1 MRSMSRK
8 HNRSLVA
15 AGAILGVA
23 LLAGCSGASGAGAGD
38 SAAPEADGAAFP
50 AGDIRFVIP
59 YSAGGPTDVTARA
72 LAPCL
77 GDALGTNVIAENI
90 TGGSGSVGLQD
101 MISKP
106 ADGQTV
112 AIVSPGMVALS
123 PIANGLDYSR
133 EDVAS
138 VGVIS
143 YSPMILAVPEG
154 SPYSTAEAFF
164 AAAEDAPGTLT
175 VGVSGAST
183 PQAIELQRLADEY
196 GVEVTVVPFDGSAG
210 AITALLGGHVDSMF
224 VNDQEDVVQRIE
236 SGDFTALAVS
246 SPERQAH
253 LEDVPTL
260 AELGYEDLTLAVT
273 IYALAAP
280 AGTPDSTISTL
291 SDALEGCLTN
301 QATVDAIG
309 EDYVPAEYQ
318 DAADF
323 DGFLAEAEEV
333 YSAMLGS

>member
-8 HNRSLVA
+8 HNRALVA
-15 AGAILGVA
+15 AGAMLGVA
-23 LLAGCSGASGAGAGD
+23 LLAGCSSAAGGGGE
-38 SAAPEADGAAFP
+38 SAAPEGDGAAFP

-77 GDALGTNVIAENI
+77 GDALGTNVIAENV

-138 VGVIS
+138 IGVIS
-143 YSPMILAVPEG
+143 YSPMILAVPDG
-154 SPYSTAEAFF
+154 SPHASAEEFF
-164 AAAEDAPGTLT
+164 AAAEAAPGTLT

-196 GVEVTVVPFDGSAG
+196 GVQVTVVPFDGSAG
-210 AITALLGGHVDSMF
+210 AITALLGGHVDAMF

-236 SGDFTALAVS
+236 SGDFRALAVS
-246 SPERQAH
+246 SPEPQAH
-253 LEDVPTL
+253 LEGVPTL
-260 AELGYEDLTLAVT
+260 ASLGYEDLTLAVT

-280 AGTPDSTISTL
+280 AGTPDDTIAAL
-291 SDALEGCLTN
+291 SDALEGCLTDET
-301 QATVDAIG
+301 TVDAIG
-309 EDYVPAEYQ
+309 ENYVPAEYQ
-318 DAADF
+318 TGEDF
-323 DGFLAEAEEV
+323 DGFLAQAEEV
-333 YSAMLGS
+333 YSAMLGG

>member
-1 MRSMSRK
+1 MRSMSRNN
-8 HNRSLVA
+8 NRSLIA
-15 AGAILGVA
+15 AGAIMGVT
-23 LLAGCSGASGAGAGD
+23 LLAGCSAADAGETT
-38 SAAPEADGAAFP
+38 APEAEAAAFP
-50 AGDIRFVIP
+50 QGDIRFVVP

-77 GDALGTNVIAENI
+77 GDELGTNIIAENI

-106 ADGQTV
+106 ADGQTI

-133 EDVAS
+133 EDVAPI
-138 VGVIS
+138 GVIS
-143 YSPMILAVPEG
+143 YSPMILVVG
-154 SPYSTAEAFF
+154 QDSPYASAEDYF
-164 AAAEDAPGTLT
+164 AAAEEAPGTLT

-196 GVEVTVVPFDGSAG
+196 GIEVTVVPFDGSAG
-210 AITALLGGHVDSMF
+210 AITALLGGHVDSIF

-236 SGDFTALAVS
+236 SGEFSALAVS
-246 SPERQAH
+246 SPERQSH
-253 LEDVPTL
+253 LSETPTL
-260 AELGYEDLTLAVT
+260 SELGYDDLTLAVT

-280 AGTPDSTISTL
+280 AGTPDDVVATL
-291 SDALEGCLTN
+291 SDALESCLTN
-301 QATVDAIG
+301 DETVAAIG
-309 EDYVPAEYQ
+309 ENYVPAEYQ
-318 DAADF
+318 TADDF

-333 YSAMLGS
+333 YTRILGS

>member
-1 MRSMSRK
+1 MSRN
-8 HNRSLVA
+8 HNRSLIAV
-15 AGAILGVA
+15 GAIMGVA
-23 LLAGCSGASGAGAGD
+23 LLAGCSSAAGPET
-38 SAAPEADGAAFP
+38 STAPEAGDASSFP

-59 YSAGGPTDVTARA
+59 YAAGGPTDVTARA

-77 GDALGTNVIAENI
+77 GETLGTNVIAENI

-138 VGVIS
+138 IGVIS
-143 YSPMILAVPEG
+143 YSPMILVVGAD
-154 SPYSTAEAFF
+154 SPYSTGEEFF
-164 AAAEDAPGTLT
+164 SAAEEAPGTLT

-210 AITALLGGHVDSMF
+210 AITALLGGHVDSVF

-246 SPERQAH
+246 SPEPQAH
-253 LEDVPTL
+253 LPEVPTL
-260 AELGYEDLTLAVT
+260 VDLGYEDLTLAVT

-280 AGTPDSTISTL
+280 AGTPEDVVTTL

-301 QATVDAIG
+301 PETVDAIG

-318 DAADF
+318 TAEDF
-323 DGFLAEAEEV
+323 DGFLTEAEEV
-333 YSAMLGS
+333 YTRILGS

>member
-8 HNRSLVA
+8 NNRSLIA
-15 AGAILGVA
+15 AGAIMGVT
-23 LLAGCSGASGAGAGD
+23 LLAGCSAAGGTGD
-38 SAAPEADGAAFP
+38 SAAPEAEAAAFP
-50 AGDIRFVIP
+50 QGDIRFVVP

-77 GDALGTNVIAENI
+77 GDELGTNIIAENI

-106 ADGQTV
+106 ADGQTI

-133 EDVAS
+133 ADVAPI
-138 VGVIS
+138 GVIS
-143 YSPMILAVPEG
+143 YSPMILVVG
-154 SPYSTAEAFF
+154 QDSPYATAEDYFD
-164 AAAEDAPGTLT
+164 AAEADPGTLT

-196 GVEVTVVPFDGSAG
+196 GIEVTVVPFDGSAG
-210 AITALLGGHVDSMF
+210 AITALLGGHVDSIF

-246 SPERQAH
+246 SPERQSH
-253 LEDVPTL
+253 LSETPTL
-260 AELGYEDLTLAVT
+260 SELGYDDLTLAVT

-280 AGTPDSTISTL
+280 AGTPDDVLATL
-291 SDALEGCLTN
+291 SDALEGCLTDDE
-301 QATVDAIG
+301 TVAAIG
-309 EDYVPAEYQ
+309 ENYVPAEYQ
-318 DAADF
+318 TAEDF

-333 YSAMLGS
+333 YTRILGS

>member
-1 MRSMSRK
+1 MLSISSK
-8 HNRSLVA
+8 NGRSLVA
-15 AGAILGVA
+15 VGAIMGVA
-23 LLAGCSGASGAGAGD
+23 LLAGCSSSASDASS
-38 SAAPEADGAAFP
+38 SAAPEGAAAAFP

-77 GDALGTNVIAENI
+77 GDTLGTNVIAENI

-106 ADGQTV
+106 ADGQTI
-112 AIVSPGMVALS
+112 AIVSPGMVALA
-123 PIANGLDYSR
+123 PLANGLDYSR
-133 EDVAS
+133 EDVS
-138 VGVIS
+138 SIGVIS
-143 YSPMILAVPEG
+143 YSPMILAVG
-154 SPYSTAEAFF
+154 ADSPYSSAEEFF
-164 AAAEDAPGTLT
+164 AAAEAAPATLT

-196 GVEVTVVPFDGSAG
+196 GVQVTVVPFDGSAG
-210 AITALLGGHVDSMF
+210 AVTALLGGHVDSIF
-224 VNDQEDVVQRIE
+224 VNDQEDVVQRVE
-236 SGDFTALAVS
+236 AGEFAALAVS

-253 LEDVPTL
+253 LSDTPTL

-280 AGTPDSTISTL
+280 AGTPDEIITTL

-301 QATVDAIG
+301 PETVEAIG
-309 EDYVPAEYQ
+309 ADYVPAEYQ
-318 DAADF
+318 DAAAF

-333 YSAMLGS
+333 YTGILGG

>member
-1 MRSMSRK
+1 MHSMSKRYR
-8 HNRSLVA
+8 RSLIT
-15 AGAILGVA
+15 AGAIMGVM
-23 LLAGCSGASGAGAGD
+23 LLAGCSGAAGAGN
-38 SAAPEADGAAFP
+38 SAAPDGEAAAFP
-50 AGDIRFVIP
+50 NGDIRFVIP

-77 GDALGTNVIAENI
+77 GDALDTNVIAENI

-106 ADGQTV
+106 ADGQTL

-133 EDVAS
+133 EDVSS

-143 YSPMILAVPEG
+143 YSPMVLVVGED
-154 SPYSTAEAFF
+154 SPYSSGEEFF
-164 AAAEDAPGTLT
+164 AAAEEAPATLT

-196 GVEVTVVPFDGSAG
+196 NVEVIVVPFDGSAG
-210 AITALLGGHVDSMF
+210 AITALLGGHVDSVF
-224 VNDQEDVVQRIE
+224 VNDQEDVVQRID

-253 LEDVPTL
+253 LPDTPTL
-260 AELGYEDLTLAVT
+260 VELGYDDLTLAVT

-280 AGTPDSTISTL
+280 AGMPDDVVATL
-291 SDALEGCLTN
+291 SDALEECLTN
-301 QATVDAIG
+301 PETVSAIG
-309 EDYVPAEYQ
+309 ENYILPEYQ
-318 DAADF
+318 TGEEF
-323 DGFLAEAEEV
+323 DGFLSEAEKV
-333 YSAMLGS
+333 YTRILGS

>member
-1 MRSMSRK
+1 MRSLSKR
-8 HNRSLVA
+8 NGRSLIA
-15 AGAILGVA
+15 AGAIMGVA
-23 LLAGCSGASGAGAGD
+23 LLAGCSSAGGAGE
-38 SAAPEADGAAFP
+38 SAAPEGDGAAFP
-50 AGDIRFVIP
+50 SGDIRFVIP

-77 GDALGTNVIAENI
+77 SDTLGTNVIAENI

-106 ADGQTV
+106 ADGQTI

-133 EDVAS
+133 EDVTS
-138 VGVIS
+138 IGVIS
-143 YSPMILAVPEG
+143 YSPMILVVPDG
-154 SPYSTAEAFF
+154 SPFGSAEDFF

-196 GVEVTVVPFDGSAG
+196 DVEVTVVPFDGSAG
-210 AITALLGGHVDSMF
+210 AITALLGGHVDSIF
-224 VNDQEDVVQRIE
+224 VNDQEDVVQRVE
-236 SGDFTALAVS
+236 SGDFNALAVS

-253 LEDVPTL
+253 LEDAPTL
-260 AELGYEDLTLAVT
+260 AELGYDDLTLAVT

-280 AGTPDSTISTL
+280 AGTPADVLATL
-291 SDALEGCLTN
+291 SDSLESCLTN
-301 QATVDAIG
+301 PETVDAIG

-318 DAADF
+318 TGDDF

-333 YSAMLGS
+333 YTRILGS

>member
-1 MRSMSRK
+1 MHSMSKRYR
-8 HNRSLVA
+8 RSLIT
-15 AGAILGVA
+15 AGAIMGVT
-23 LLAGCSGASGAGAGD
+23 LLAGCSSAAGAGN
-38 SAAPEADGAAFP
+38 SGAPAGEAAAFP
-50 AGDIRFVIP
+50 NGDIRFVIP

-77 GDALGTNVIAENI
+77 GDTLGTNVIAENI

-106 ADGQTV
+106 ADGQTL

-133 EDVAS
+133 DDVSS

-143 YSPMILAVPEG
+143 YSPMILIVGED
-154 SPYSTAEAFF
+154 SPYSSGEEFF
-164 AAAEDAPGTLT
+164 AAAEEAPATLT

-196 GVEVTVVPFDGSAG
+196 KVEVIVVPFDGSAG
-210 AITALLGGHVDSMF
+210 AITALLGGHVDSVF
-224 VNDQEDVVQRIE
+224 VNDQEDVVQRID

-253 LEDVPTL
+253 LPETPTL
-260 AELGYEDLTLAVT
+260 VELGYDDLTLAVT

-280 AGTPDSTISTL
+280 AGMPDDDVATL
-291 SDALEGCLTN
+291 SDALEECLTN
-301 QATVDAIG
+301 PETVSAIG
-309 EDYVPAEYQ
+309 ENYIPAEYQ
-318 DAADF
+318 TGEEF
-323 DGFLAEAEEV
+323 DGFLVEAEKV
-333 YSAMLGS
+333 YTRILGG

>member
-1 MRSMSRK
+1 MRSMSITR
-8 HNRSLVA
+8 NRSLVA

-23 LLAGCSGASGAGAGD
+23 LLAGCS
-38 SAAPEADGAAFP
+38 SAAGNTAPEGDGAAFP
-50 AGDIRFVIP
+50 SGDVRFVIP

-77 GDALGTNVIAENI
+77 GDELGVNVIAENI

-106 ADGQTV
+106 ADGQTI

-138 VGVIS
+138 IGVIS
-143 YSPMILAVPEG
+143 YSPMILAVPG
-154 SPYSTAEAFF
+154 DSPYASAEEFF

-210 AITALLGGHVDSMF
+210 AITALLGGHVDSVF

-236 SGDFTALAVS
+236 SGDFNALAVS
-246 SPERQAH
+246 SPDRQAH

-280 AGTPDSTISTL
+280 AGTPDAALASL
-291 SDALEGCLTN
+291 SGALEGCLADE
-301 QATVDAIG
+301 ATIDAIG

-318 DAADF
+318 TGADF

>member
-8 HNRSLVA
+8 NGRSLVA
-15 AGAILGVA
+15 ASAIMGVA
-23 LLAGCSGASGAGAGD
+23 LLAGCSSAAGTGS
-38 SAAPEADGAAFP
+38 SAAPEGEGAAFP
-50 AGDIRFVIP
+50 SGDIRFVIP
-59 YSAGGPTDVTARA
+59 YAAGGPTDVTARA

-77 GDALGTNVIAENI
+77 GETLGTNVIAENI

-138 VGVIS
+138 IGVIS
-143 YSPMILAVPEG
+143 YSPMILVVGAD
-154 SPYSTAEAFF
+154 SPYSTGEEFF
-164 AAAEDAPGTLT
+164 SAAEEAPGTLT

-210 AITALLGGHVDSMF
+210 AITALLGGHVDSVF

-236 SGDFTALAVS
+236 SGEFTALAVS
-246 SPERQAH
+246 SPEPQAH
-253 LEDVPTL
+253 LPEVPTL
-260 AELGYEDLTLAVT
+260 VDLGYDDLTLAVT

-280 AGTPDSTISTL
+280 AGTPEDVVTTL

-301 QATVDAIG
+301 PETVDAIG

-318 DAADF
+318 TAEDF
-323 DGFLAEAEEV
+323 DGFLTEAEEV
-333 YSAMLGS
+333 YTRILGS